1 MRRTVKP
8 TPTNILNAEK
18 LLDHELEYDSGSI
31 QGANTQ
37 KELEEEIAEDT
48 IDKLEEE
55 MDIFLDDTWKDQW
68 GKA

>member
-8 TPTNILNAEK
+8 TPTNILKAEK

-37 KELEEEIAEDT
+37 KELEEEIAKDAISE
-48 IDKLEEE
+48 LEEE
-55 MDIFLDDTWKDQW
+55 MNIFLDNT
-68 GKA
+68 